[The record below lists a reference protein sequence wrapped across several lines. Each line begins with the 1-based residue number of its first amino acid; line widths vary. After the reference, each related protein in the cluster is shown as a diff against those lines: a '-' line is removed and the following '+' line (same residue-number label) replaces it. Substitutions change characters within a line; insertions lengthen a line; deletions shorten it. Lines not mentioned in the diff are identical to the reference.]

1 MPVPP
6 SETMQ
11 PTQDS
16 QPLDLPSVDALLSTT
31 RSVRRR
37 LDFDRPIDPP
47 LLYQCIDLATQAPMG
62 IGGESW
68 RFLVVTEPERKRAI
82 AELYQDVIEG
92 FEAAG
97 RLRIKDTQRAL
108 MARLPDMPALIFVY
122 INAPAPGADVAAQ
135 VGFYGSILPVAWSLM
150 LALRSR
156 GLGTT
161 WTSLLASR
169 QAELASLLATPPD
182 STLTVM
188 FPVAHMKGAV
198 LKATPRQPA
207 REVTFWNAWG
217 ESGP

>member
-1 MPVPP
+1 MATSPP
-6 SETMQ
+6 D
-11 PTQDS
+11 PN
-16 QPLDLPSVDALLSTT
+16 PLDLHSVDALLSTT
-31 RSVRRR
+31 RSVRRK
-37 LDFDRPIDPP
+37 LDFDRVVEPE

-68 RFLVVTEPERKRAI
+68 RFLIVTEPERKRAV
-82 AELYQDVIEG
+82 ADLYRDVIEG

-97 RLRIKDTQRAL
+97 RLQIKDTQRAL
-108 MARLPDMPALIFVY
+108 IARLPDMPAMIFVY
-122 INAPAPGADVAAQ
+122 INAPAPGAEVAAQ

-169 QAELASLLATPPD
+169 QAELAQLLDAPPD

-198 LKATPRQPA
+198 LKATSRQPA
-207 REVTFWNAWG
+207 EAVTFWNSWG
-217 ESGP
+217 EAGPDVR

>member
-1 MPVPP
+1 MPTP
-6 SETMQ
+6 S
-11 PTQDS
+11 PDNP
-16 QPLDLPSVDALLSTT
+16 PLDLHSVDALLSTT
-31 RSVRRR
+31 RSVRRK
-37 LDFDRPIDPP
+37 LDFDRTIEPD
-47 LLYQCIDLATQAPMG
+47 LLYECIDLATQAPMG

-68 RFLVVTEPERKRAI
+68 RFLVVTEPERKQAI
-82 AELYQDVIEG
+82 ADLYRDVIEG

-97 RLRIKDTQRAL
+97 RLRIKDTQKAL
-108 MARLPDMPALIFVY
+108 IARLPDMPAMIFVY
-122 INAPAPGADVAAQ
+122 INAPAPGAEVANQ

-169 QAELASLLATPPD
+169 QSELAQLLKAPTD

-198 LKATPRQPA
+198 LKATNRQPA

-217 ESGP
+217 AAAP